1 MQTDAGV
8 RYRMPPLAWVLL
20 AAASAALALA
30 GTRALAGAWDTWLEL
45 PEYSHGVIVPVVCLF
60 LVWQRQHDF
69 VSLPMPGSWFGT
81 ALAAAGVAL
90 HAAGKLA
97 ALLIMQ
103 QYGLL
108 VMLYGLLWSM
118 LGGAAMRRLAV
129 PLLLLGLAIP
139 LPQFVLKPFS
149 AHMQLV
155 SSQIGVWFIRLFD
168 VSVFLEGNVIDL
180 GSLKLQVAEACD
192 GLRYL
197 FPLMTLG
204 LIMACFYRA
213 PMWQRALVFISSVPI
228 TILMNS
234 LRIGVIGITVE
245 HWGKAMAEGFLHEF
259 QGWVVFMASATLMV
273 LEMALLARLGPLPRR
288 LGDVFRI
295 EFPAPLPAAVIRVP
309 RPVARAFV
317 ASTVLLVAYGIAAAA
332 LPERAETVP
341 ERASLAAFP
350 LRAGDWIGQPEA
362 MDRIYL
368 DALKLDDYVIA
379 NFARSPFEPR
389 VNLYVAWYD
398 SQRAGQSAHSP
409 RTCIPGGG
417 WSIAALAEHDV
428 PGVSMGS
435 VPLRVNRALIV
446 HGSERQL
453 VYYWFQQRGRVVTD
467 EYAVKWYILVDA
479 LRRNRTDGAMVRVL
493 TPLQSGE
500 DEASADTRLQ
510 QFLVAAAPRLP
521 TYVPD

>member
-1 MQTDAGV
+1 MQTDTGA
-8 RYRMPPLAWVLL
+8 RYRMQPLAWLLL
-20 AAASAALALA
+20 AVGLAALALA
-30 GTRALAGAWDTWLEL
+30 GGRALGATWDTWLEL
-45 PEYSHGVIVPVVCLF
+45 PEYSHGVLVPVVCLF
-60 LVWQRQHDF
+60 LAWQRQHEF
-69 VSLPMPGSWFGT
+69 IAMPLRGSPWGI
-81 ALAAAGVAL
+81 ALAVVGIAL

-97 ALLIMQ
+97 ALLIFQ

-108 VMLYGLLWSM
+108 VMLYGLLWAL
-118 LGGAAMRRLAV
+118 LGGAAMRRLAI
-129 PLLLLGLAIP
+129 PLLLLALAIP

-149 AHMQLV
+149 AQMQLI

-213 PMWQRALVFISSVPI
+213 SFWKRALVFVSSIPI

-245 HWGKAMAEGFLHEF
+245 HWGRAMAEGFLHEF

-273 LEMALLARLGPLPRR
+273 LEMALLSRLGPAPQR
-288 LGDVFRI
+288 LGDAFRI
-295 EFPAPLPAAVIRVP
+295 EFPPPLPPAASRT
-309 RPVARAFV
+309 ARHIPQAFMACV
-317 ASTVLLVAYGIAAAA
+317 GMLLVYAVAVAA
-332 LPERAETVP
+332 LPERAETKP
-341 ERASLAAFP
+341 ERASLAQFP
-350 LRAGDWIGQPEA
+350 LRAGEWIGQPEA
-362 MDRIYL
+362 MDTIFL

-379 NFARSPFEPR
+379 NYTRSPFEPR

-417 WSIAALAEHDV
+417 WSIRELAERDV
-428 PGVSMGS
+428 PGVRIGAA
-435 VPLRVNRALIV
+435 PLRVNRAVIV
-446 HGSERQL
+446 HGSDRQL
-453 VYYWFQQRGRVVTD
+453 VYYWFQQRGRVVTN

-493 TPLQSGE
+493 TPMRTGE
-500 DEASADTRLQ
+500 DEAAADARLQ
-510 QFLVAAAPRLP
+510 AFLKASAPNMAVYLP
-521 TYVPD
+521 D